1 MKKSL
6 LGLAVIVLIFGTSV
20 TNALTISP
28 ARVEISADPGTTV
41 SGVLTLM
48 NEEGYEKVYYS
59 SSQNFEAQGESG
71 TPAFTSSNEGLA
83 SWINLSP
90 SLSFTKGKGQEMKV
104 PFTITVP
111 KDADPGGYFAAIFF
125 STIPSVGKGDVSVG
139 AKVGSLVLLHVNG
152 NIKQDASILGFTT
165 SDNSFFYTA
174 LPISFSYRFNN
185 NGGDRINPTGSIT
198 IRDTVWITTTKLA
211 ANPTQ
216 GNILPGSVR
225 KFTVTWGDDST
236 SVPTN
241 FFEAVKYEWD
251 NFALGFYSANL
262 SLTYGAD
269 GSARAT
275 KWIFV
280 FPWQLVIVMTIIS
293 IIILTLL
300 VKGIKRYNLW
310 VIKTAG
316 KRYNH

>member
-1 MKKSL
+1 MKKNFTL
-6 LGLAVIVLIFGTSV
+6 LISTAVFFFISV
-20 TNALTISP
+20 THALTISP

-41 SGVLTLM
+41 TGVLTLM

-71 TPAFTSSNEGLA
+71 TPAFTTSNDGLA
-83 SWINLSP
+83 SWIHLSP
-90 SLSFTKGKGQEMKV
+90 SITFSKGKGQEMKV
-104 PFTITVP
+104 PFSITVP

-125 STIPSVGKGDVSVG
+125 STIPTAGKGDVSVG
-139 AKVGSLVLLHVNG
+139 AKIGSLVLLHVNG
-152 NIKQDASILGFTT
+152 NIKQDARILGFST

-198 IRDTVWITTTKLA
+198 IRNTVWLTTTKLA

-216 GNILPGSVR
+216 GNVLPGSVR
-225 KFTVTWGDDST
+225 KFTVTWGDNSAN
-236 SVPTN
+236 VPTN
-241 FFEAVKYEWD
+241 FFSAVKYEWD
-251 NFALGFYSANL
+251 NFAMGFYSANL

-269 GSARAT
+269 GSAKAT

-280 FPWQLVIVMTIIS
+280 FPWQLIIVMIIITIIV
-293 IIILTLL
+293 LTLFI
-300 VKGIKRYNLW
+300 KGIKRYNLW
-310 VIKTAG
+310 VIKTAS